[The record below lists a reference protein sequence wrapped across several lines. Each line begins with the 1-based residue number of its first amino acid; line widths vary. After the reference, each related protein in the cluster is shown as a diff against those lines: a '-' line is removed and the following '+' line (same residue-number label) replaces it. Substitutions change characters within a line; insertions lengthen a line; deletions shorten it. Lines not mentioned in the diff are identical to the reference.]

1 MAGIFPDSGTV
12 AANTRNG
19 TSPVNLV
26 DGCEALYY
34 RSNCVPVF
42 DPFSTNAI
50 ISEIVNA
57 INLVGKY
64 DCSRLD
70 NLKNALQALT
80 SLCGLNVVGK
90 DAVIDGDAIAG
101 CFSGASGLITI
112 NDLLDII
119 RAEVSACDLQI
130 VQTITK
136 DDYVICCVGGQN
148 VKVPFSAFKGST
160 PAPTDQYKDG
170 RYIYSRASYSGNNSG
185 SFDVG
190 DVKAFRFF
198 NEVSTGGAPRPRKP
212 VAIYNGADQAT
223 FATDTRVIRY
233 EDYWYGQ
240 EANSQAAKRIGLA
253 TSNVFS
259 YQAGNMANFE
269 VYELIPV
276 EG

>member
-19 TSPVNLV
+19 ASPVNLV
-26 DGCEALYY
+26 EGCAALYY
-34 RSNCVPVF
+34 RGNCVPVF

-57 INLVGKY
+57 INLVSDY

-70 NLKNALQALT
+70 NLRNAMQALT
-80 SLCGLNVVGK
+80 SLCGLNLVQK
-90 DAVIDGDAIAG
+90 DAVVDGDSIAG
-101 CFSGASGLITI
+101 CFSNVSGRITI

-119 RAEVSACDLQI
+119 RGEVTACDLQI
-130 VQTITK
+130 SQTITK
-136 DDYVICCVGGQN
+136 DDFVICCVGGQQ
-148 VKVPFSAFKGST
+148 VKVPFSAFKSQ
-160 PAPTDQYKDG
+160 PAPTDQFKDG

-198 NEVSTGGAPRPRKP
+198 NEVSSGAAPRPRKP
-212 VAIYNGADQAT
+212 VAIYNGADQAM